1 MLIFFEDDKSKGK
14 IILVVL
20 GKNQYAL
27 IEGFNRCV
35 CVHVYVYMCVFVW
48 VYVCNYI
55 NRDVC
60 VRFGPELDD
69 QLIAVQ
75 VLWPVLAGWQLRN
88 IGCMFNKHYNKLQH
102 THLHTCSFSKC

>member
-35 CVHVYVYMCVFVW
+35 CVPMCVCIC
-48 VYVCNYI
+48 VYLY
-55 NRDVC
+55 
-60 VRFGPELDD
+60 
-69 QLIAVQ
+69 
-75 VLWPVLAGWQLRN
+75 
-88 IGCMFNKHYNKLQH
+88 GCMYVIILIEMFVCDLAH
-102 THLHTCSFSKC
+102 SWMIS